1 MMNTENAYFA
11 EMKKIGGE
19 WQEAKKER
27 EARGNEI
34 IADFGYDS
42 EEYKAWKTEDDV
54 ARFPYESG
62 ASKAFWEWR
71 RSIERKV
78 ETFEVSEF
86 LWDKEVA
93 DFAATLK
100 LAGIESF
107 IYTNRST
114 AAMDNILGFVAAGC
128 KLVGPSEV
136 VRKSKW
142 EDEADETVTGILF
155 ELR

>member
-1 MMNTENAYFA
+1 MLNTENAYFA
-11 EMKKIGGE
+11 EMKKIGDE
-19 WQEAKKER
+19 WQKSKKER

-34 IADFGYDS
+34 IANFGYDS
-42 EEYKAWKTEDDV
+42 EEYKTWKAEGD
-54 ARFPYESG
+54 ASRLPYESG
-62 ASKAFWEWR
+62 ALKALWEWR

-78 ETFEVSEF
+78 DTFEVSEF

-93 DFAATLK
+93 DFIATLK
-100 LAGIESF
+100 LAGIENF

-128 KLVGPSEV
+128 NLVGPSKV

-142 EDEADETVTGILF
+142 EDEADEPVAGILF
-155 ELR
+155 AR